1 MSLISALVAM
11 FCLSVFALTML
22 IVAVRILQPHKRKV
36 YAHQVVKHATDRL
49 PYQDDLYGVEIPDAE
64 PDQDFI
70 NLQASGKQK
79 LDQANAYAEMCAASR
94 EKAYQD
100 KLKSIHN
107 GLDSDAWIRRVNR
120 E

>member
-1 MSLISALVAM
+1 MSLITALIMIFIMAVIAATI
-11 FCLSVFALTML
+11 LFAV
-22 IVAVRILQPHKRKV
+22 IRIFQPHKRKV

-107 GLDSDAWIRRVNR
+107 GLNSDAWIRRVNK